1 MSLRTV
7 LVVEPSKAASRD
19 TDGKQ
24 VSSVLPCLASAAY
37 TVFAAIETSG
47 SNSSHSGTIANFGPL

>member
-24 VSSVLPCLASAAY
+24 VSSVLPCLASAACRL
-37 TVFAAIETSG
+37 ASQPSKLLIEQ
-47 SNSSHSGTIANFGPL
+47 